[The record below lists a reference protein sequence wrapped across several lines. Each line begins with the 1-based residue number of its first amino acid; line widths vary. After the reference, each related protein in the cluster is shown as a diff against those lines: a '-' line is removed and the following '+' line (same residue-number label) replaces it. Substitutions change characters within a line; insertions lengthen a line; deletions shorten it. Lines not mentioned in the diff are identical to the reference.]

1 MSDPSASARS
11 QSSANSAE
19 PLSLLNLPNS
29 PNSQRLQF
37 PLRIPFVE
45 HLDLELWAFGGG
57 HAELRVNMTEAH
69 LNSWR
74 VAHGGVLM
82 TMLDVAM
89 AHAARSGAH
98 TESGRAQADITDHGP
113 GVATVEMKTSFLR
126 PAEGNLRATGQLLH
140 KTVTM
145 AFTEGHVFDAAGKL
159 CAHATGTFKFLRAL
173 PTTGRH
179 AKELQRVEHNITAN
193 VKESPP

>member
-1 MSDPSASARS
+1 MSQAAPT
-11 QSSANSAE
+11 
-19 PLSLLNLPNS
+19 
-29 PNSQRLQF
+29 QRLAF

-45 HLDLELWAFGGG
+45 HLDLELWAFGEG
-57 HAELRVNMTEAH
+57 HAELRVNMSEAH

-89 AHAARSGAH
+89 AHAARSGN
-98 TESGRAQADITDHGP
+98 SGANADGSHQAQAPDHGP

-126 PAEGNLRATGQLLH
+126 PAEGTLRATGKLMH
-140 KTVTM
+140 KTVTL
-145 AFTEGHVFDAAGKL
+145 AFTEGHVFDEAGRL

-179 AKELQRVEHNITAN
+179 AKELQRNETR
-193 VKESPP
+193 